1 MVVHPLLLLLLLLFL
16 ARPLPTLPVLTAI
29 QRVKLH
35 YGDDVSDTSSLKQ
48 IFCSNIGYKGCPTP
62 LKKVCVWEG

>member
-1 MVVHPLLLLLLLLFL
+1 MPM
-16 ARPLPTLPVLTAI
+16 

-62 LKKVCVWEG
+62 LK

>member
-1 MVVHPLLLLLLLLFL
+1 MHPPSFPFCFVVDLL
-16 ARPLPTLPVLTAI
+16 PSSN

-35 YGDDVSDTSSLKQ
+35 YGEDVSDTSSLKQ

-62 LKKVCVWEG
+62 LKEVRGVDG